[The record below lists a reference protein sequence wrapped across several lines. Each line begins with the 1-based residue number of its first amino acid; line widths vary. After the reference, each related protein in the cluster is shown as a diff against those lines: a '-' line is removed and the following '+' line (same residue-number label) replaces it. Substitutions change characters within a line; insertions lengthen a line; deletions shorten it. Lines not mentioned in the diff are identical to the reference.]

1 VAYPSTFNQIDNSD
15 VISPSLY
22 RSLLQNQQQE
32 QGTINH
38 HQDDPPNQTSSAEE
52 VGRMD
57 ALQRLVEG
65 NGVESREQPPF
76 SPSSI
81 VAVQNGPGGTR
92 QPEEFHH
99 ETGRRYAPSVC

>member
-1 VAYPSTFNQIDNSD
+1 VTRLRQTPGPFLGRDQAAGGARQFVAAFA
-15 VISPSLY
+15 
-22 RSLLQNQQQE
+22 RGLLAANLGE
-32 QGTINH
+32 QLFS
-38 HQDDPPNQTSSAEE
+38 QLAKP
-52 VGRMD
+52 
-57 ALQRLVEG
+57 RLVRIARK

-92 QPEEFHH
+92 QPEEFHP